1 MIALTTAQIIAIVIF
16 VVVMALI
23 ISEKVHRTTAALA
36 GAVALI
42 LSGVLTFDNGVEHI
56 DFGTLGVLVGMMIFV
71 AVVKNSGIFEYL
83 AIRAAK
89 LAKGNPWIIMVLF
102 CLITAV
108 LSAFLDNVTTV
119 LLIGPVTYTVCKM
132 LEINPIPFFLTEI
145 ISSNV
150 GGTATLIGDPPN
162 IMIGSATGLTF
173 FDFLAINGPAV
184 LIILLVSLLMFYVM
198 YGKKMGVSA
207 EKQASVMQ
215 LHAHEAIKSQTLFK
229 KSVVMIALVA
239 LAFVVHGALHIE
251 PSVVALTAA
260 AIMLLIGKS
269 DVEHTL
275 EHTDGG
281 LFLLNDKFTG
291 IHEINIS
298 LIPGRGASC
307 RHTDRIYLLFDLC
320 IVLCSRILVCK
331 KVNGGDMMITI
342 IVLVWASAIISSF
355 LDNIPLVA
363 TLIPIITTMEATGM
377 DVTPLWWAVS
387 LGACIGGIGTLIGAS
402 ANVVLAGISGKYGH
416 PITFMDYTKVGFPMM
431 LVFTAISCVYLVLR
445 FCVFV

>member
-1 MIALTTAQIIAIVIF
+1 MIALTTAQIISIVIF
-16 VVVMALI
+16 VVVMAFI

-42 LSGVLTFDNGVEHI
+42 LTGVVSFDTGVGHI

-89 LAKGNPWIIMVLF
+89 IAKGNPWLIMVLF
-102 CLITAV
+102 VLITAV

-132 LEINPIPFFLTEI
+132 LEVNPIPFFLTEI
-145 ISSNV
+145 IASNV

-173 FDFLAINGPAV
+173 FDFLANDGPAV
-184 LIILLVSLLMFYVM
+184 LVILIVSIAVFYVM
-198 YGKKMGVSA
+198 YGRNMGASQ
-207 EKQASVMQ
+207 EKRDHIMAM
-215 LHAHEAIKSQTLFK
+215 HAHEAIKDQGLFK
-229 KSVVMIALVA
+229 KSVLMIVLVA
-239 LAFVVHGALHIE
+239 LAFVVHGALDIE
-251 PSVVALTAA
+251 PSVVALAAA
-260 AIMLLIGKS
+260 AIMLIIGRA

-275 EHTDGG
+275 MDVEWSTIGFFAGLFVVVGG
-281 LFLLNDKFTG
+281 LAETG
-291 IHEINIS
+291 VIEMMAYA
-298 LIPGRGASC
+298 LI
-307 RHTDRIYLLFDLC
+307 DLT
-320 IVLCSRILVCK
+320 
-331 KVNGGDMMITI
+331 GGNLMVTI

-363 TLIPIITTMEATGM
+363 TLIPIITTMESTGM
-377 DVTPLWWAVS
+377 DVMPLWWAVS

-402 ANVVLAGISGKYGH
+402 ANVVLASISGKYGH
-416 PITFMDYTKVGFPMM
+416 PITFMEYTKVGFPLMI
-431 LVFTAISCVYLVLR
+431 LFTAISCAYLVLR
-445 FCVFV
+445 FCVLA

>member
-1 MIALTTAQIIAIVIF
+1 MIALTTAQIISIVIF
-16 VVVMALI
+16 VVVMAFI

-42 LSGVLTFDNGVEHI
+42 LTGVVSFDTGVGHI

-89 LAKGNPWIIMVLF
+89 IAKGNPWLIMVLF
-102 CLITAV
+102 VLITAV

-132 LEINPIPFFLTEI
+132 LEVNPIPFFLTEI
-145 ISSNV
+145 IASNV

-173 FDFLAINGPAV
+173 FDFLANDGPAV
-184 LIILLVSLLMFYVM
+184 LIILIVSIAIFYVM
-198 YGKKMGVSA
+198 YGRNMGASQ
-207 EKQASVMQ
+207 EKRDHIMAM
-215 LHAHEAIKSQTLFK
+215 HAHEAIKDQGLFK
-229 KSVVMIALVA
+229 KSVVMIFLVA

-251 PSVVALTAA
+251 PSVVALAAA
-260 AIMLLIGKS
+260 AIMLIIGRA

-275 EHTDGG
+275 MDVEWATIGFFAGLFVVVGG
-281 LFLLNDKFTG
+281 LAETG
-291 IHEINIS
+291 VIEMMAYA
-298 LIPGRGASC
+298 LIDA
-307 RHTDRIYLLFDLC
+307 T
-320 IVLCSRILVCK
+320 
-331 KVNGGDMMITI
+331 GGNLMVTI

-363 TLIPIITTMEATGM
+363 TLIPIITTMESTGM
-377 DVTPLWWAVS
+377 DVMPLWWAVS

-402 ANVVLAGISGKYGH
+402 ANVVLASISGKYGH
-416 PITFMDYTKVGFPMM
+416 PITFMEYTKVGFPLMI
-431 LVFTAISCVYLVLR
+431 LFTAISCVYLVLR
-445 FCVFV
+445 FCILV

>member
-1 MIALTTAQIIAIVIF
+1 MIALTTAQIISIVIF
-16 VVVMALI
+16 VVVMAFI

-42 LSGVLTFDNGVEHI
+42 LTGVVSFDTGVGHI

-89 LAKGNPWIIMVLF
+89 IAKGNPWLIMVLF
-102 CLITAV
+102 VLITAV

-132 LEINPIPFFLTEI
+132 LEVNPIPFFLTEI
-145 ISSNV
+145 IASNV

-173 FDFLAINGPAV
+173 FDFLANDGPAV
-184 LIILLVSLLMFYVM
+184 LIILVVSIAIFYVM
-198 YGKKMGVSA
+198 YGRNMGASQ
-207 EKQASVMQ
+207 EKRDHIMAM
-215 LHAHEAIKSQTLFK
+215 HAHEAIKDQGLFK
-229 KSVVMIALVA
+229 KSVVMIFLVA
-239 LAFVVHGALHIE
+239 LAFVVHGALDIE
-251 PSVVALTAA
+251 PSVVALAAA
-260 AIMLLIGKS
+260 AIMLIIGRA

-275 EHTDGG
+275 MDVEWATIGFFAGLFVVVGG
-281 LFLLNDKFTG
+281 LAETG
-291 IHEINIS
+291 VIEMMAYA
-298 LIPGRGASC
+298 LIDA
-307 RHTDRIYLLFDLC
+307 T
-320 IVLCSRILVCK
+320 
-331 KVNGGDMMITI
+331 GGNLMVTI

-363 TLIPIITTMEATGM
+363 TLIPIITTMESTGM
-377 DVTPLWWAVS
+377 DVMPLWWAVS

-402 ANVVLAGISGKYGH
+402 ANVVLASISGKYGH
-416 PITFMDYTKVGFPMM
+416 PITFMEYTKVGFPLMI
-431 LVFTAISCVYLVLR
+431 LFTAISCAYLVLR
-445 FCVFV
+445 FCVLA

>member
-275 EHTDGG
+275 MDVEWATIGFFAGLFVVVGG
-281 LFLLNDKFTG
+281 LAETG
-291 IHEINIS
+291 VIEMM
-298 LIPGRGASC
+298 ASP
-307 RHTDRIYLLFDLC
+307 
-320 IVLCSRILVCK
+320 
-331 KVNGGDMMITI
+331 
-342 IVLVWASAIISSF
+342 AAI
-355 LDNIPLVA
+355 
-363 TLIPIITTMEATGM
+363 
-377 DVTPLWWAVS
+377 
-387 LGACIGGIGTLIGAS
+387 
-402 ANVVLAGISGKYGH
+402 
-416 PITFMDYTKVGFPMM
+416 
-431 LVFTAISCVYLVLR
+431 
-445 FCVFV
+445 

>member
-1 MIALTTAQIIAIVIF
+1 MIALTTAQIISIVIF
-16 VVVMALI
+16 VVVMAFI

-42 LSGVLTFDNGVEHI
+42 LTGVVSFDTGVGHI

-89 LAKGNPWIIMVLF
+89 IAKGNPWLIMVLF
-102 CLITAV
+102 VLITAV

-132 LEINPIPFFLTEI
+132 LEVNPIPFFLTEI
-145 ISSNV
+145 IASNV

-173 FDFLAINGPAV
+173 FDFLANDGPAV
-184 LIILLVSLLMFYVM
+184 LVILVVSIAIFYVM
-198 YGKKMGVSA
+198 YGRNMGASQ
-207 EKQASVMQ
+207 EKRDHIMAM
-215 LHAHEAIKSQTLFK
+215 HAHEAIKDQGLFK
-229 KSVVMIALVA
+229 KSVVMIFLVA
-239 LAFVVHGALHIE
+239 LAFVVHGALDIE
-251 PSVVALTAA
+251 PSVVALAAA
-260 AIMLLIGKS
+260 AIMLIIGRA

-275 EHTDGG
+275 MDVEWATIGFFAGLFVVVGG
-281 LFLLNDKFTG
+281 LAETG
-291 IHEINIS
+291 VIEMMAYA
-298 LIPGRGASC
+298 LIDA
-307 RHTDRIYLLFDLC
+307 T
-320 IVLCSRILVCK
+320 
-331 KVNGGDMMITI
+331 GGNLMVTI

-363 TLIPIITTMEATGM
+363 TLIPIITTMESTGM
-377 DVTPLWWAVS
+377 DVMPLWWAVS

-402 ANVVLAGISGKYGH
+402 ANVVLASISGKYGH
-416 PITFMDYTKVGFPMM
+416 PITFMEYTKVGFPLMI
-431 LVFTAISCVYLVLR
+431 LFTAISCVYLVLR
-445 FCVFV
+445 FCILV